1 MCRHCVVNP
10 QAGSNK
16 PTRRKGCSEENEEF
30 YPADQTKVGQRS
42 GRMATVG
49 SGMRRE
55 KEGGWLSWKQAIQK
69 TILQEARLRDFILS
83 KYLEDRLRDLM
94 LSKYSYASIPFQ
106 QQATGDAD
114 LTEMQGDE
122 CLNLKEEKVK
132 EEKKEKEK
140 AVQQVVE
147 SPGWFQKEV
156 KSAKKAKD
164 EDKARVDIMSGWM

>member
-30 YPADQTKVGQRS
+30 YPAEQTKVGQRS
-42 GRMATVG
+42 GRMATVR

-69 TILQEARLRDFILS
+69 TILQ
-83 KYLEDRLRDLM
+83 EDRLRDLM

>member
-69 TILQEARLRDFILS
+69 TILQ
-83 KYLEDRLRDLM
+83 EDRLRDLM